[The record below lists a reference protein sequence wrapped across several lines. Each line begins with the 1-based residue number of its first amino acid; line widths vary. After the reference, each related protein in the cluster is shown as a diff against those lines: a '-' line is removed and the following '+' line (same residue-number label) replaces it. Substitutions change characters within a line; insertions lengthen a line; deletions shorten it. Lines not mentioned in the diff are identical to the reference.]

1 MNNNDEKA
9 DSKLNISNYDER
21 VKEFYKA
28 YGKLNIPNF
37 DEEDYTKFDN
47 AMRDYPFFHPDKD
60 IILYPFL
67 SLRRIRP
74 PSPTEEKYPY
84 DGKRCIVK
92 DCKGNDTAEH
102 HEHMYHI
109 YRTITNFLTASYNLD
124 RFHEPLST
132 YITGVFTILTE
143 LLSPISSDFHKDQI
157 NTKLIQETLE
167 SLSQQTETVSK
178 EMKAIGK
185 VQYRSK
191 HDDSKI
197 THIKNSD
204 ELDKILKESALV
216 MIDFWADW
224 CGPCH
229 ALNPILKDLSHEMS
243 DKIKIVKVNVDD
255 QKEIAE
261 KFKIESMPTMV
272 LYHKDFPRDN
282 GELERIVGAKD
293 KAFIIQRIEIAHKD
307 ELTREHSYQPK

>member
-1 MNNNDEKA
+1 MSSDKINNSNS
-9 DSKLNISNYDER
+9 SKQPNYEYN
-21 VKEFYKA
+21 KI
-28 YGKLNIPNF
+28 NIPNF

-67 SLRRIRP
+67 SLRRRRP

-109 YRTITNFLTASYNLD
+109 YRTITNFLNASYNVD
-124 RFHEPLST
+124 RLHEPLST

-143 LLSPISSDFHKDQI
+143 LLSPVSQVFNKSQI
-157 NTKLIQETLE
+157 DTKLIQETLE

-178 EMKAIGK
+178 DMKAIGK

-204 ELDKILKESALV
+204 ELDKILKESTLV

-243 DKIKIVKVNVDD
+243 DKIKIDKVNVDD

-272 LYHKDFPRDN
+272 LYHKDFPHDN

-307 ELTREHSYQPK
+307 ELTRK

>member
-1 MNNNDEKA
+1 MSSDKINNSNS
-9 DSKLNISNYDER
+9 SKQPNYEYDKIE
-21 VKEFYKA
+21 
-28 YGKLNIPNF
+28 IPNF
-37 DEEDYTKFDN
+37 GEEDYTKFDN

-143 LLSPISSDFHKDQI
+143 LLSPISSDFNKDQI

-204 ELDKILKESALV
+204 ELDKILKESTLV

-293 KAFIIQRIEIAHKD
+293 KAFITQRIEIAHKD
-307 ELTREHSYQPK
+307 ELTRK

>member
-1 MNNNDEKA
+1 M
-9 DSKLNISNYDER
+9 
-21 VKEFYKA
+21 
-28 YGKLNIPNF
+28 
-37 DEEDYTKFDN
+37 
-47 AMRDYPFFHPDKD
+47 
-60 IILYPFL
+60 FL
-67 SLRRIRP
+67 S
-74 PSPTEEKYPY
+74 
-84 DGKRCIVK
+84 
-92 DCKGNDTAEH
+92 
-102 HEHMYHI
+102 
-109 YRTITNFLTASYNLD
+109 F
-124 RFHEPLST
+124 
-132 YITGVFTILTE
+132 LTE
-143 LLSPISSDFHKDQI
+143 LLSPISSDFNKDQI

-293 KAFIIQRIEIAHKD
+293 KAFITQRIEIAHKD
-307 ELTREHSYQPK
+307 ELTRK

>member
-1 MNNNDEKA
+1 MSSDKINNSNS
-9 DSKLNISNYDER
+9 SKQPTYEYNKIE
-21 VKEFYKA
+21 
-28 YGKLNIPNF
+28 IPNF
-37 DEEDYTKFDN
+37 DEEDYTQFDN

-60 IILYPFL
+60 IIIYPFL
-67 SLRRIRP
+67 SLRRIRE
-74 PSPTEEKYPY
+74 SADNSGEKYPY

-92 DCKGNDTAEH
+92 DCKGNDTNEH

-109 YRTITNFLTASYNLD
+109 YRTITNFLNASYNTD
-124 RFHEPLST
+124 RLHEPLST
-132 YITGVFTILTE
+132 YVTGVFTILTE
-143 LLSPISSDFHKDQI
+143 LLSPVSQVFNKGQI
-157 NTKLIQETLE
+157 DTKLIQETLE

-178 EMKAIGK
+178 EMKAIGQ
-185 VQYRSK
+185 VQYRAK

-197 THIKNSD
+197 IHIKNSD
-204 ELDKILKESALV
+204 ELDIILKESALV

-229 ALNPILKDLSHEMS
+229 ALNPILKDISHEMS

-272 LYHKDFPRDN
+272 LYHKEFAGNN
-282 GELERIVGAKD
+282 GELERIVGVKT
-293 KAFIIQRIEIAHKD
+293 KQHIVQRIEFAHKD
-307 ELTREHSYQPK
+307 GFTREHPHQPK

>member
-1 MNNNDEKA
+1 MSVSSDKINN
-9 DSKLNISNYDER
+9 LNSSEQQNYKYNKIE
-21 VKEFYKA
+21 
-28 YGKLNIPNF
+28 IPNF

-60 IILYPFL
+60 IIIYPFL
-67 SLRRIRP
+67 SLRRIRL
-74 PSPTEEKYPY
+74 SSKEETYPY

-92 DCKGNDTAEH
+92 DCKGNDTNEH

-109 YRTITNFLTASYNLD
+109 YRTITNFLNASYNTD
-124 RFHEPLST
+124 RLHEPLST
-132 YITGVFTILTE
+132 YVTGVFTILTE
-143 LLSPISSDFHKDQI
+143 LLSPVSQVFNKGQI
-157 NTKLIQETLE
+157 DTKLIQETLE
-167 SLSQQTETVSK
+167 SLSRQTETVSK
-178 EMKAIGK
+178 EMKAIGQ
-185 VQYRSK
+185 VQYRAK

-197 THIKNSD
+197 IHIKNSN

-229 ALNPILKDLSHEMS
+229 ALNPLLKDISHEMS

-272 LYHKDFPRDN
+272 LYHKDFPHDN
-282 GELERIVGAKD
+282 GELERIVGVKD
-293 KAFIIQRIEIAHKD
+293 KEFLKQRIEFAHKD
-307 ELTREHSYQPK
+307 GFTRERPHQPK